1 MPGVPV
7 RADTGRGP
15 ATRKVVVTMSDTFE
29 SYEAMRES
37 RTASAKK
44 VTAPSAARERALA
57 QALAAAYYHEVH
69 ADAHDTTTNL
79 EPEPEDRETS

>member
-1 MPGVPV
+1 
-7 RADTGRGP
+7 
-15 ATRKVVVTMSDTFE
+15 VVVTMSDTFE

-69 ADAHDTTTNL
+69 ADAHETTTHP
-79 EPEPEDRETS
+79 EPEPEDGEPS